1 LKAAE
6 VAVNCVSWMQE
17 EAREAD
23 ARECAREFH
32 ANVPGLAHARD
43 NDTGVCIQGE
53 ESFNRVRKTRIERL
67 SDTGKCIDL
76 LL

>member
-32 ANVPGLAHARD
+32 TNVPGLAHTGD
-43 NDTGVCIQGE
+43 YDTGVCIEGE
-53 ESFNRVRKTRIERL
+53 ERFDCVRETWVERL
-67 SDTGKCIDL
+67 SDTGEGIDL